1 MQGLMN
7 HVVGATMRPQIYV
20 FPSTILILA
29 IEGTFFCAL
38 SHLISN
44 FFLQVLHSHLQPDHD
59 SICIST
65 LYKKK
70 GLLNIFQ
77 KIFGGSRS
85 AKRHVHQ
92 NPTFFSNF
100 AVLQS
105 SLISHQLISFNMI
118 N

>member
-7 HVVGATMRPQIYV
+7 VVGATMRPQIYV
-20 FPSTILILA
+20 FSSTVLILA
-29 IEGTFFCAL
+29 TEGAFFCAL

-44 FFLQVLHSHLQPDHD
+44 FLSASIALTASTRPPFDLYIYALQEKWTVEPFFKNFLEDPGAQNAT
-59 SICIST
+59 CI
-65 LYKKK
+65 
-70 GLLNIFQ
+70 
-77 KIFGGSRS
+77 KIP
-85 AKRHVHQ
+85 H
-92 NPTFFSNF
+92 NF

>member
-1 MQGLMN
+1 MRGLMN
-7 HVVGATMRPQIYV
+7 HVGATMRPQIYV
-20 FPSTILILA
+20 FSRKILILA
-29 IEGTFFCAL
+29 TEGAFFCAL

-44 FFLQVLHSHLQPDHD
+44 FFLQVSHSHLQPDHH
-59 SICIST
+59 SICISM
-65 LYKKK
+65 LYEKN
-70 GLLNIFQ
+70 GLMDIFQ
-77 KIFGGSRS
+77 KLFGGSRS

>member
-1 MQGLMN
+1 MQGLVN
-7 HVVGATMRPQIYV
+7 VVGATMRPQIYV

-29 IEGTFFCAL
+29 IEGAFFCAL

-70 GLLNIFQ
+70 HVEHFSKTFWRIQERKTPRASKSHIFL
-77 KIFGGSRS
+77 KLCGFAIF
-85 AKRHVHQ
+85 
-92 NPTFFSNF
+92 
-100 AVLQS
+100 
-105 SLISHQLISFNMI
+105 SHLPPAYFIQYD
-118 N
+118 